1 MLKPLLTLFALMLAC
16 SQISFAQGPTAIAQG
31 PTAIAQ
37 GPTAIAQGPTAIVV
51 AGPPDEGFKDVY
63 YGVQS
68 GLFAK
73 YGLDVQPRIVHG
85 GAVVLAGLAGGSY
98 QVAYTNI
105 VPVLQAHVHG
115 LPFQIIAPSTIFI
128 GDHPQNAMLVA
139 KDSPIRS
146 ARDLDGKTIGTQS
159 LQDLNSVS
167 MRAWIDKNGGDSS
180 SLHVIEVPSP
190 SAVSALTSHRIDA
203 MALSEPLLT
212 MALETGQVRIL
223 SRPQTAVSDR
233 FQSQVFVANA
243 DYVAAHADAM
253 MKFAKAMHESA
264 VYNNAHLKQ
273 TAGMVATFTSVPA
286 DVISR
291 TTRSLDGE
299 YVVPRFIQ
307 PIIDF
312 AAKYGMIPQAFPA
325 EEIIS
330 PAALKAPR

>member
-1 MLKPLLTLFALMLAC
+1 MLKRVLVFFAIMLGC
-16 SQISFAQGPTAIAQG
+16 SQFSFAQGPTTI
-31 PTAIAQ
+31 I
-37 GPTAIAQGPTAIVV
+37 V

-98 QVAYTNI
+98 AVAYTNI
-105 VPVLQAHVHG
+105 VPVLQAHAHG
-115 LPFQIIAPSTIFI
+115 LPFQIIAPSTIFMSER
-128 GDHPQNAMLVA
+128 PQNAMLVA
-139 KDSPIRS
+139 KDAPFKT
-146 ARDLDGKTIGTQS
+146 ARDLNGKTIGTQS

-167 MRAWIDKNGGDSS
+167 MRAWIDKNGGDSNT
-180 SLHVIEVPSP
+180 LHVIEVPSP

-212 MALETGQVRIL
+212 MALETGQVRIFA
-223 SRPQTAVSDR
+223 RPQTAISER
-233 FQSQVFVANA
+233 FQSQVFVANTGFVSA
-243 DYVAAHADAM
+243 NPEAM
-253 MKFAKAMHESA
+253 ERFAKAMHESA
-264 VYNNAHLKQ
+264 LYNNAHLSQ
-273 TAGMVATFTSVPA
+273 TVRLVSGFTSVPA
-286 DVISR
+286 DVIAR
-291 TTRSLDGE
+291 TTRSLDGD
-299 YVVPRFIQ
+299 YAAPRFIQ

>member
-1 MLKPLLTLFALMLAC
+1 MLQRLVVIFSLMLAC
-16 SQISFAQGPTAIAQG
+16 SQISFAQGPT
-31 PTAIAQ
+31 T
-37 GPTAIAQGPTAIVV
+37 IVV

-98 QVAYTNI
+98 AVAYTNI
-105 VPVLQAHVHG
+105 VPVLQAHAHG
-115 LPFQIIAPSTIFI
+115 LPFQIIAPSTIFMSER
-128 GDHPQNAMLVA
+128 PQNAMLVA
-139 KDSPIRS
+139 KDSPLRT
-146 ARDLDGKTIGTQS
+146 ARDLNGKTIGTQS

-180 SLHVIEVPSP
+180 TLHVIEVPSP

-212 MALETGQVRIL
+212 MALETGKVRVFA
-223 SRPQTAVSDR
+223 RPQTAISQR
-233 FQSQVFVANA
+233 FQSQVFVANS
-243 DYVAAHADAM
+243 DFVAANTDAM
-253 MKFAKAMHESA
+253 ERFAKAMHESA
-264 VYNNAHLKQ
+264 LYNNSHLPQ
-273 TAGMVATFTSVPA
+273 TVGLVSGFTAVPA
-286 DVISR
+286 DVIAR
-291 TTRSLDGE
+291 TVRSLDGD
-299 YVVPRFIQ
+299 YVNPRYIQ

-312 AAKYGMIPQAFPA
+312 AAKYEMIPQAFPA